1 MHTHAPSIYTSRS
14 SSSGSSCSGD
24 SNNNLRGE
32 NRNTENIADQNK
44 CRITIPSKKLWSNTN
59 VSKFISNPILAGIG
73 PMEYQ
78 NNKKFRMTAYMIT
91 LILRFDLLTVR
102 MHTYKH
108 NMQ

>member
-1 MHTHAPSIYTSRS
+1 MHTHAPSIYTLICSRK
-14 SSSGSSCSGD
+14 SSSGSGD

-78 NNKKFRMTAYMIT
+78 NNKKFRMTAT